1 MKYVDAY
8 YRLTGRKRRI
18 PEKWL
23 ARNVFG
29 DSWSLT
35 PRSRGYTAPE
45 PVEPTP
51 EPSPSG
57 DDSPTAPTA
66 GDTKKGK

>member
-35 PRSRGYTAPE
+35 PRSRGSVSYTHLRAHE
-45 PVEPTP
+45 T
-51 EPSPSG
+51 
-57 DDSPTAPTA
+57 
-66 GDTKKGK
+66 